1 MDSCDQQPPIDY
13 KQDIS
18 DEFIRERAA
27 TMPLTLF
34 DDSPV
39 QKRRTIFDPIHD
51 IFSPE
56 ENTSDYLEDYI
67 EKLGEYHVRR
77 DIRHRLQTPL
87 QFSSVSEKD
96 ISLNSDGQDKHA
108 NKGFK
113 SSIDV
118 ASLKPSEITPKTDVA
133 LSTNRI
139 NKKSFE
145 LQDLKIYTSS
155 MNDSF
160 DGPNNSVSAP
170 VPASD
175 KRSSISIAVKSKDV
189 QKSLNAIKTL
199 SSKKIHV
206 DSPKRIQKGF
216 SVDSHPHRSS
226 EKIFET
232 TPRHIQKHNA
242 ASHAVKSKKETNS
255 HMKSSNRVLSSDEKS
270 GQQNSRIL
278 KLPKPTEGDSTSVS
292 PEASMKRNSV
302 ASHSKTSPRPGR
314 KGPQSKSTMHSFF
327 EAFM

>member
-1 MDSCDQQPPIDY
+1 MASCDQQPPIDY
-13 KQDIS
+13 KQDTS
-18 DEFIRERAA
+18 NECIRERAA
-27 TMPLTLF
+27 TMPLILF

-96 ISLNSDGQDKHA
+96 ISLNSEDKPA

-118 ASLKPSEITPKTDVA
+118 ANVKPIETIPKMGVA
-133 LSTNRI
+133 HGTNRI

-160 DGPNNSVSAP
+160 DGPKDSVSAP
-170 VPASD
+170 VPSSD
-175 KRSSISIAVKSKDV
+175 KRSSISLAVKSKEV

-242 ASHAVKSKKETNS
+242 SHTVKSKKDTNS
-255 HMKSSNRVLSSDEKS
+255 HTKGSNRVLSSDEKS

-314 KGPQSKSTMHSFF
+314 KAPQSKSTMHSFF

>member
-1 MDSCDQQPPIDY
+1 MSSCDQQPPIDY

-96 ISLNSDGQDKHA
+96 ISLNSEIQDKHA

-118 ASLKPSEITPKTDVA
+118 ANLKPSEPLPKTDVT

-160 DGPNNSVSAP
+160 DGPKNSVSAP
-170 VPASD
+170 VPSSD
-175 KRSSISIAVKSKDV
+175 KRSSISLAVKSKEV

-232 TPRHIQKHNA
+232 TPRHTQKHNA
-242 ASHAVKSKKETNS
+242 SHTVKSKKDTNN
-255 HMKSSNRVLSSDEKS
+255 HTKGSNRVLSSDEKS

-314 KGPQSKSTMHSFF
+314 KAPQSKSTMHSFF

>member
-1 MDSCDQQPPIDY
+1 MASCDQQPPIVY
-13 KQDIS
+13 KRDTS
-18 DEFIRERAA
+18 DECIRERAA
-27 TMPLTLF
+27 TMPLILF

-96 ISLNSDGQDKHA
+96 ISLNSEDKPA

-118 ASLKPSEITPKTDVA
+118 ANLKPSETIPKTDVA

-160 DGPNNSVSAP
+160 DGPKDSVSAP
-170 VPASD
+170 VPSSD
-175 KRSSISIAVKSKDV
+175 KRSSISLAVKSKEV

-226 EKIFET
+226 EKIFEAI
-232 TPRHIQKHNA
+232 PRNVQKHNA
-242 ASHAVKSKKETNS
+242 SHTVKSKKDTNS
-255 HMKSSNRVLSSDEKS
+255 HTKGSNRVLSSDEKS

-314 KGPQSKSTMHSFF
+314 KAPQSKSTMHSFF

>member
-1 MDSCDQQPPIDY
+1 MASCDQQPPIDY
-13 KQDIS
+13 KQDTS

-27 TMPLTLF
+27 TMPLILF

-96 ISLNSDGQDKHA
+96 ISLNSDIQDIHA
-108 NKGFK
+108 NKGFQ
-113 SSIDV
+113 SSVDV
-118 ASLKPSEITPKTDVA
+118 ANLKPSDIIPKTDVIH
-133 LSTNRI
+133 STNRI

-160 DGPNNSVSAP
+160 DCPKDSVSAP
-170 VPASD
+170 VPSSD
-175 KRSSISIAVKSKDV
+175 KRSSISLAVKSKEV

-216 SVDSHPHRSS
+216 SVDSHPNRSC
-226 EKIFET
+226 EKIIET
-232 TPRHIQKHNA
+232 TPRHIQKHST
-242 ASHAVKSKKETNS
+242 SHNVKPKKDTNS
-255 HMKSSNRVLSSDEKS
+255 YMKGSNRVLSSDDKS
-270 GQQNSRIL
+270 GQMNSRIL
-278 KLPKPTEGDSTSVS
+278 KLPKPTEGDNSSVS

-302 ASHSKTSPRPGR
+302 ASHSKTSPRTGR
-314 KGPQSKSTMHSFF
+314 KEKQSKSTMHSFF